1 MNIING
7 MEDYSGTATTCLLL
21 LKTQEVM
28 VHYED
33 GMDQI
38 LL

>member
-7 MEDYSGTATTCLLL
+7 LQDYSDTATTCSLL

-28 VHYED
+28 VLSED
-33 GMDQI
+33 GMD
-38 LL
+38 